1 MTITAVTAAIKT
13 ALGIA
18 NPLLGAITWKLIAD
32 TAAAVLG
39 RIQWTVVLERL
50 LTRLSVHLLRWIAKL
65 STNDLVDDT
74 VELIINMLEQQR
86 LPKAAEGRN
95 GNGGEGK

>member
-1 MTITAVTAAIKT
+1 MNITTLRAAARS

-32 TAAAVLG
+32 SAAAVLG
-39 RIQWTVVLERL
+39 RIQWTVCLERL

-95 GNGGEGK
+95 GGEGK